1 MESFEKWLRTVC
13 FQKPTD
19 EAYDLAKAAWIEATK
34 TTAKRCEDLGKTLE
48 VDIAVVLPT
57 FKRLE
62 SVWIGKDNLLLD
74 AMFDF
79 YSPKASRVIDVCCSA
94 RRMWKGTK
102 WGAKVEYYDRDQAMK
117 PDRVVEWHAM
127 PDVNAS
133 VDVLVYDLP
142 HLPDAA
148 ASPKSLVQYG
158 RDYGLGK
165 GMKTDSVGEL
175 HLKFLAEAQRVLK
188 PNGLIFAKIKDYVH
202 NHRYQW
208 NLELFN
214 AAVREAG
221 MTSCDL
227 IIKRDPCG
235 GNLKSG
241 RWQKTHHAKNTH
253 CYWVVV
259 RNSHRCEPKT
269 ASS

>member
-1 MESFEKWLRTVC
+1 MTEQLEAFEAPAGGTSAL
-13 FQKPTD
+13 TD
-19 EAYDLAKAAWIEATK
+19 VL
-34 TTAKRCEDLGKTLE
+34 CGE
-48 VDIAVVLPT
+48 VEQPA

-62 SVWIGKDNLLLD
+62 SVWIGKDNGLLD

-79 YSPKASRVIDVCCSA
+79 YAPDAERVIDVCCNA
-94 RRMWKGTK
+94 RRMWNGSR
-102 WGAKVEYYDRDQAMK
+102 WAAKVEYRDRDPAMN

-127 PDVNAS
+127 PDADGT
-133 VDVLVYDLP
+133 VDVLVYDPP
-142 HLPDAA
+142 HLPDSA
-148 ASPKSLVQYG
+148 ASPLSLAQYG

-165 GMKTDSVGEL
+165 GVKADNVGEP
-175 HLKFLAEAQRVLK
+175 HAPFLAEARRVLK
-188 PNGLIFAKIKDYVH
+188 PDGLIFAKIKDYVH

-221 MTSCDL
+221 MTPCDL

-241 RWQKTHHAKNTH
+241 RWQQALHAKNTH
-253 CYWVVV
+253 CYWAVV
-259 RNSHRCEPKT
+259 RNSARCEPKHR
-269 ASS
+269 AA